1 MLVLNA
7 FSEHKNMFWDGIMDK
22 RTIVAV
28 VLSLAVWV
36 GWLYLFPQKKNP
48 VNNPVTQEQVQQND
62 EKSQSSDNQISEK
75 VDKAE
80 KKVDVSS
87 IKAVSSKNL
96 TEKTFSIKTDVYDL
110 KLSNRGA
117 AIESLTYF
125 DGRRNIVL
133 TVKNEKIGNSG
144 KIDLGLFFSDDDFK
158 NGTKLEDSLWAY
170 ENPSEDVYVF
180 SIETVLAGKTVV
192 VQKILKFHKSEYYFD
207 LTYKIVN
214 QSSED
219 VYLPSGKVIYSV
231 SDYLGPKLQD
241 AEDRYGK
248 PYSIY
253 SYENDLEKASKG
265 GSFFSKEEP
274 LKSQDV
280 SVEWAGIL
288 SRFFVA
294 VLIPENFK
302 NDSVMWDSAA
312 KTGYRTG
319 VVVKKQSIGAGSVL
333 EHSFKVC
340 ISEKDKK
347 KLVSAAPT
355 LKEANDVNKFIE
367 PIREFVIFCLN
378 WLYKFIP
385 NFGWTIVLFSFLT
398 KMVFLPLTHKSTQSM
413 KKMSALAP
421 QMNELKAKYKDKP
434 DVMQKETMKLYK
446 ENKVNPMGGCLPLL
460 VQMPFFIALYS
471 ALSSSLNMW
480 DTPFIFWIKDLSS
493 PDALFT
499 IKGFTFNLL
508 PLVMTGTTFLQQ
520 KFSAMDA
527 AGGNSQQQMMMKMMP
542 LIMLFIFW
550 SMPSGLILYWIIQNV
565 LQVLHQVIVNKNGK

>member
-1 MLVLNA
+1 MLFQNKL
-7 FSEHKNMFWDGIMDK
+7 MFWDGIMDK
-22 RTIVAV
+22 RTVLAV

-36 GWLYLFPQKKNP
+36 GWLYIFPPQKPDAQK
-48 VNNPVTQEQVQQND
+48 TEQTAEQN
-62 EKSQSSDNQISEK
+62 KTASQSQDNKQ
-75 VDKAE
+75 VTE
-80 KKVDVSS
+80 KKEERQELRVSS
-87 IKAVSSKNL
+87 IKSVKSENL
-96 TEKTFSIKTDVYDL
+96 TEKTFSIKTDIYNL

-125 DGRRNIVL
+125 DGSRDINL
-133 TVKNEKIGNSG
+133 TVVNEELQNSG
-144 KIDLGLFFSDDDFK
+144 KIDLGIFFNDNDFK
-158 NGTKLEDSLWAY
+158 KGSPLEESLWSF
-170 ENPSEDVYVF
+170 ENPKEDVYVF
-180 SIETVLAGKTVV
+180 SIETELAGKPVI
-192 VQKILKFHKSEYYFD
+192 VQKIFTFSKETYYFN
-207 LTYKIVN
+207 LTYKIIN
-214 QSSED
+214 PSDEPL
-219 VYLPSGKVIYSV
+219 YLPSDKVIYSV
-231 SDYLGPKLQD
+231 TDFLGPKLND
-241 AEDRYGK
+241 YKGYYGK
-248 PYSIY
+248 LYSIY
-253 SYENDLEKASKG
+253 SYESDLEKASKG
-265 GSFFSKEEP
+265 GSFFSKATD
-274 LKSQDV
+274 LKSEDV
-280 SVEWAGIL
+280 AVEWAGVL

-302 NDSVMWDSAA
+302 SDSVMWDSAE

-319 VVVKKQSIGAGSVL
+319 VVVNKQSIPAGSEMENV
-333 EHSFKVC
+333 FKVC

-347 KLVSAAPT
+347 KLISAAPT

-367 PIREFVIFCLN
+367 PIREFVIFCLKG
-378 WLYKFIP
+378 LHKFIP

-421 QMNELKAKYKDKP
+421 EMNKLKEKYKDKP
-434 DVMQKETMKLYK
+434 DIMQKKTMELYK

-493 PDALFT
+493 PDSLFV

-508 PLVMTGTTFLQQ
+508 PLLMTGTTFLQQ

-550 SMPSGLILYWIIQNV
+550 NMPSGLIIYWIIQNL
-565 LQVLHQVIVNKNGK
+565 LQVAHQLVVNKKGK